1 MVRFDVRGT
10 PDGMTS
16 IRFTVRGRPIPQGAL
31 VRSPSGGLYH
41 RGRARLEDWRHAIA
55 TEARA
60 AMADGALLAG
70 AVSCSLI
77 FRMPRPKSHFRRDGT
92 LRPDAPTWCTS
103 RPDGDKLER
112 AAWDALTGVVW
123 TDDAVV
129 ASWGGGK
136 RYAGADGV
144 TGVYVEVGLL
154 Q

>member
-1 MVRFDVRGT
+1 MISFDVRGI
-10 PDGMTS
+10 P
-16 IRFTVRGRPIPQGAL
+16 VPQGAL

-41 RGRARLEDWRHAIA
+41 RGHGRLEDWRHAIA
-55 TEARA
+55 TEARL
-60 AMADGALLAG
+60 AMGDRPLLSG
-70 AVSCSLI
+70 AVTCELL
-77 FRMPRPKSHFRRDGT
+77 FLLPRPKSHFRSNGD

-136 RYAGADGV
+136 RYSDAGV
-144 TGVYVEVGLL
+144 TGVCVRVGLL
-154 Q
+154 P